1 MHRPTLLALA
11 TLALPAALSAQVVTG
26 RYTAAGPLLT
36 ETRQIVLLPNEVV
49 GFRINGTSEGARTLR
64 VTTGHLIEGR
74 LYHAV
79 AIITPRDGSKPLRA
93 EGTLSTETPELNVGI
108 LPKGEYLVT
117 VHLEDLYT
125 GDVRDAKNKVVLR

>member
-11 TLALPAALSAQVVTG
+11 TLALPAALSAQQLTG

-36 ETRQIVLLPNEVV
+36 ETRQIVLLPSEVV
-49 GFRINGTSEGARTLR
+49 GFRITGTSEATRTLR
-64 VTTGHLIEGR
+64 VTTGHLLEGR

-79 AIITPRDGSKPLRA
+79 AIITPRDGSKPIRA
-93 EGTLSTETPELNVGI
+93 EGTLSIETPELNVGT
-108 LPKGEYLVT
+108 LVKGEYLVT
-117 VHLEDLYT
+117 VHLEDMYT

>member
-36 ETRQIVLLPNEVV
+36 ESRQIVLLPNEVV
-49 GFRINGTSEGARTLR
+49 GFRIVGATEENRTIR
-64 VTTGHLIEGR
+64 VTTGHLLEGR

-79 AIITPRDGSKPLRA
+79 AMITPRDGSKPIRA

-117 VHLEDLYT
+117 VHLEDLYS